1 MSDEPSPVAFEANV
15 LRLPAKGMPVS
26 VEADERQ
33 RRALADAHHLVEVKN
48 FHADLLVENWKRD
61 GVKVTGRVKAQIVQ
75 SCIVSLE
82 PLDAEIDEEV
92 HALFVPE
99 GSKLMRPD
107 AIEGGE
113 MILDAEG
120 DDGPEP
126 FSGDTIDVGQL
137 AEEFF
142 ALGIDPYP
150 RKAGAQPVAP
160 AADPNADRGPLY
172 EQLKKLKRDG

>member
-1 MSDEPSPVAFEANV
+1 MSNEKSPISFEANV
-15 LRLPAKGMPVS
+15 LRLPAKGMPLS
-26 VEADERQ
+26 IEADEQQ
-33 RRALADAHHLVEVKN
+33 RRALADAHHLIEVRS
-48 FHADLLVENWKRD
+48 FRTDLLVENWKRD
-61 GVKVTGRVKAQIVQ
+61 GVKVTGRVKARIVQ

-82 PLDAEIDEEV
+82 PLDAGVDEEL

-99 GSKLMRPD
+99 GSKLLRPD

-120 DDGPEP
+120 EDGPEP
-126 FSGDTIDVGQL
+126 FSGDNIDVGQL

-150 RKAGAQPVAP
+150 RKDGADPVAP
-160 AADPNADRGPLY
+160 KPDADADRGPLY
-172 EQLKKLKRDG
+172 EQLKALKRDG